1 MVGNCLNFESMH
13 IEKYSFGTGDRF
25 GKEGP
30 AQLAAIQE
38 INRLGIP
45 VVPVWNKSN
54 REHSIIHSLPADVRK
69 EAAAAVAAGRYAG
82 NYYVDA
88 DHINLETVDKFI
100 DSSNFF
106 TIDVAHF
113 IGRKP
118 TREAVADF
126 LIRYR
131 KYLGNMNIPGIRQK
145 LHVTG
150 DFLTGL
156 AERYLVAVEEVRK
169 IYDHICRI
177 KGRESFIAEV
187 SVDEA
192 EIVQG
197 PLELFFILA
206 ELKEK
211 GVEVQT
217 IAPKFSGLFAKG
229 VDYIGNRDGFAG
241 EFEQDVAVV
250 LHAVKEL
257 GLPASLKLSVH
268 SGSDK
273 FSIYPAIR
281 SAIRKFDAGI
291 HVKTAG
297 TNWLEEV
304 IGLAEAGADGLEITK
319 IIYARSMDRYDEL
332 TGPYS
337 TVLSINKQMLPGVA
351 EVNAWNSKQFSE
363 ALTHDQNCKQYN
375 PHFRQLIHVGYKIAA
390 EMGDQFLSAL
400 DKHHEIIAAKVKNNL
415 LERHLKPLFL

>member
-1 MVGNCLNFESMH
+1 MH
-13 IEKYSFGTGDRF
+13 IEKFSFGTGDRF
-25 GKEGP
+25 GKEGL
-30 AQLAAIQE
+30 AQLSAIQE
-38 INRLGIP
+38 INRSGIP

-54 REHSIIHSLPADVRK
+54 REHAIIGSKPADVK
-69 EAAAAVAAGRYAG
+69 SEAAAAVAEGRFTG
-82 NYYVDA
+82 KYYVDA
-88 DHINLETVDKFI
+88 DHINLDTVDKFI

-118 TREAVADF
+118 TQDSITDF
-126 LIRYR
+126 LTRYR
-131 KYLGNMNIPGIRQK
+131 KYLGSMSIPGIPQK
-145 LHVTG
+145 LKVTA

-156 AERYLVAVEEVRK
+156 AENYLVAMEEVRK
-169 IYDHICRI
+169 IYDHIGRM
-177 KGRESFIAEV
+177 KGKENFVAEV

-229 VDYIGNRDGFAG
+229 VDYIGDVDEFAR
-241 EFEQDVAVV
+241 EFEQDVAV
-250 LHAVKEL
+250 LQHAVKEL
-257 GLPASLKLSVH
+257 ELPENLKLSVH

-281 SAIRKFDAGI
+281 SAIRKFNAGI

-304 IGLAEAGADGLEITK
+304 IGLAEAGNDGLEIAK
-319 IIYARSMDRYDEL
+319 EIYGKSIGRYDEL
-332 TGPYS
+332 TGPYA
-337 TVLSINKQMLPGVA
+337 TVLKINKFLLPGVA
-351 EVNAWNSKQFSE
+351 EVNSWSSRQFSE
-363 ALTHDQNCKQYN
+363 ALTHDQSSKSYN

-390 EMGDQFLSAL
+390 EMGDSFLSAL
-400 DKHHEIIAAKVKNNL
+400 DKHHEIIAGKVKYNL